1 MQTILLPSVILY
13 ERKIVITA
21 HRASN
26 IQRIIGRI
34 FKPKF
39 KTSTCLHWIKPAV
52 IHVNVHVYNTINKW
66 TRKTDQNNAHL
77 WTILYNLS
85 PVLERWKFQYHASYV
100 WKPCSCYCPH
110 IACDIAQNDI
120 LYMQPPDFPNLMK
133 FVWMQSSWISTL
145 IIISVKGADIVGE
158 F

>member
-21 HRASN
+21 HRALIFSVLS
-26 IQRIIGRI
+26 GEI

-39 KTSTCLHWIKPAV
+39 KTSTWLHWIKPAV
-52 IHVNVHVYNTINKW
+52 IHVHVYNTINKW
-66 TRKTDQNNAHL
+66 TRKTDQNNGHL
-77 WTILYNLS
+77 WTILYILG

-100 WKPCSCYCPH
+100 WKPCSFYCPR
-110 IACDIAQNDI
+110 IACDIAHNDI